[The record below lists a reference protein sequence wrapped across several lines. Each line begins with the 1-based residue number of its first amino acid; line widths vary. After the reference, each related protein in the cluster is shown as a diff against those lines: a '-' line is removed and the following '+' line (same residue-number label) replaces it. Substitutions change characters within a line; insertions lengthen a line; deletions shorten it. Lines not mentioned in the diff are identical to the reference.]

1 MSKQEHTDRVARTL
15 AEASGFRHNAL
26 STRGIQ
32 EKDNTQMTGHREESR
47 RDSGMGEQ
55 DTRPLPKTGEPAG
68 VWSRANKSR
77 DSLTGNE
84 YEGAQ
89 FA

>member
-1 MSKQEHTDRVARTL
+1 
-15 AEASGFRHNAL
+15 
-26 STRGIQ
+26 
-32 EKDNTQMTGHREESR
+32 MTGHREESR

-55 DTRPLPKTGEPAG
+55 DTRPLPKTGEQAG
-68 VWSRANKSR
+68 VWCQANKSR

-89 FA
+89 LT